1 MNKAASN
8 CDMVLLLK
16 DALCFKDSHLV
27 DTLFKV
33 QHFGHIVTSLVVM
46 QRPNALDGPN
56 RHSCSDKIPRVRFL

>member
-33 QHFGHIVTSLVVM
+33 QHFGHSY
-46 QRPNALDGPN
+46 
-56 RHSCSDKIPRVRFL
+56 